1 MRWPHLHQPGRAAPR
16 ALASPRA
23 SAMTFRLCTLPRN
36 AVALLSLAGTL
47 AVSAETVSSASTCGL
62 PDFAATAL
70 ARINEARAR
79 GADCG
84 SGGRFGPAPPVA
96 WSDKLA
102 QAADAHARE
111 MVARDVLSH
120 AGANGRMVDDRVDAA
135 GYDWASVAENIAGGY
150 ASIDAVVAG
159 WVKSPSH
166 CRNLMSPTLSDAGL
180 ACVPGRAASTYPNY
194 WALNLGRQR

>member
-1 MRWPHLHQPGRAAPR
+1 
-16 ALASPRA
+16 
-23 SAMTFRLCTLPRN
+23 MTFRLPIRPRGAAALLAFAGAL
-36 AVALLSLAGTL
+36 AVATGPA
-47 AVSAETVSSASTCGL
+47 ASASTCSL

-84 SGGRFGPAPPVA
+84 SGGRFGAAPPVS
-96 WSDKLA
+96 WNEKLTR
-102 QAADAHARE
+102 AADAHARD
-111 MVARDVLSH
+111 MVARNALSH

-150 ASIDAVVAG
+150 PSIDAVVAG
-159 WVKSPSH
+159 WVRSPSH
-166 CRNLMSPTLSDAGL
+166 CKNLMSAGFSEAGL
-180 ACVPGRAASTYPNY
+180 ACVPGSAASTYPNY